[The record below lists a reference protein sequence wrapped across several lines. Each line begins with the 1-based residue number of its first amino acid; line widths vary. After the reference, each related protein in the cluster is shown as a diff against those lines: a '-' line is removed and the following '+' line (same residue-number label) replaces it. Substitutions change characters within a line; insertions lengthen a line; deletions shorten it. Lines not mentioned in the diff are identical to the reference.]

1 MTYELQKTRVRALS
15 VWNRPPN
22 FPSEHSLVQWFAALA
37 TAREDARMSAV
48 EWRDG
53 FVTRCCKKDRLIG
66 TGQSCG
72 SDGGNQHR
80 FVFVE
85 RVTKREHMTRREARV
100 FDSESG
106 GERMSSLPN

>member
-1 MTYELQKTRVRALS
+1 
-15 VWNRPPN
+15 
-22 FPSEHSLVQWFAALA
+22 
-37 TAREDARMSAV
+37 MSAV

-53 FVTRCCKKDRLIG
+53 FVTRCCNKDRLIG

-72 SDGGNQHR
+72 SDGGNQYM

-85 RVTKREHMTRREARV
+85 RVIKREHMTRREARV